1 MEITKEIILIANAR
15 EYYSSANREFRELK
29 FNSSV
34 VLYFKCL
41 IALVDLYILKKTR
54 DTPSSHS
61 SRFRITQEKFPEIY
75 SILDKNFPFYQDS
88 YVHVLSKEL
97 AEVIKEDAEFVAKEI
112 EVKLQ

>member
-1 MEITKEIILIANAR
+1 MENEKEKILVLNAR
-15 EYYSSANREFRELK
+15 EYYFSANREFRELK

-41 IALVDLYILKKTR
+41 VSLVDLYILKKTG

-61 SRFRITQEKFPEIY
+61 SRFRIAEQKFPRIY

-88 YVHVLSKEL
+88 YIHIMSKEL
-97 AEVIKEDAEFVAKEI
+97 AEVIKEDAESIAKEI
-112 EVKLQ
+112 EVEL